1 MDKNVTGTLVAF
13 GIPIVS
19 IVLGIS
25 FAMLQ
30 AWLGY
35 RRRSEALKYY
45 HAERMAAIEKGLEL
59 PPLPAGLTEGEERSR
74 GEPGW
79 VRHRRNGLILLGVGL
94 AVSAALWGAHDRDY
108 LWGLVPAAIG
118 AAFLIASLLEAQEQ
132 RLPPPGN
139 PPPRG

>member
-1 MDKNVTGTLVAF
+1 MDKDIAAEMAAF
-13 GIPIVS
+13 AIPIVS
-19 IVLGIS
+19 IVLGIG
-25 FAMLQ
+25 FAMVQ
-30 AWLGY
+30 AWLSY
-35 RRRSEALKYY
+35 RRRSEALRYY
-45 HAERMAAIEKGLEL
+45 HAERLAAIEKGLEL
-59 PPLPAGLTEGEERSR
+59 PPPPAGLIEDRSPS
-74 GEPGW
+74 EPGW

-94 AVSAALWGAHDRDY
+94 AVSAALWGTHNRNY